1 MFFGVNNDIRLAD
14 TSLSRQFSF
23 GCPRNF
29 LLSRAF
35 SLSLTFSLTL
45 FSFTVSLSHSGL
57 FHSRCSLLFLNI
69 FLSHFLC
76 SLLLT
81 LSLSLDI
88 HFPFS
93 LSLFLSTSRRYFSV
107 LCSALHLSV
116 SAFIRVSDT
125 VSVSLFVRL
134 SVSHSHL
141 ILHLGLCL
149 KPNFA

>member
-81 LSLSLDI
+81 LSI
-88 HFPFS
+88 S
-93 LSLFLSTSRRYFSV
+93 LSLFVKMFITLSLCLYVTISLFCFSSYSVCFSV
-107 LCSALHLSV
+107 YSSPSL
-116 SAFIRVSDT
+116 
-125 VSVSLFVRL
+125 SVSLFLRHSQLVSPCVLL
-134 SVSHSHL
+134 SLTHS
-141 ILHLGLCL
+141 
-149 KPNFA
+149 